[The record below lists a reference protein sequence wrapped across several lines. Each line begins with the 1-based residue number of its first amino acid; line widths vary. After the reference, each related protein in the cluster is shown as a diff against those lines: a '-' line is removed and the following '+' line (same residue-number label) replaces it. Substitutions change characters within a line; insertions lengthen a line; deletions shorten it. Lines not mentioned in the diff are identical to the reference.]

1 MALRQ
6 TDTSTVTV
14 TDYRYF
20 VGDGTSYLM
29 MKHGSGFGE
38 VLALTIS
45 CTTAKINSVNWYT
58 L

>member
-1 MALRQ
+1 M
-6 TDTSTVTV
+6 
-14 TDYRYF
+14 TDYRF
-20 VGDGTSYLM
+20 GDGTSYLM

-38 VLALTIS
+38 VFAITIN